1 MDFKKE
7 RNFIVAYDGSNNIL
21 GKWNILTGDFIG
33 KGGKQVKSC
42 PSCFTYQ
49 YLTWDFNKNILSASI
64 NFYRQWPNNYTTKR
78 GQRFEEMISVGLH
91 PDSIHDLDST
101 EKLTKDLVNY
111 IKKNYNGRYA
121 QNAVNKYKI
130 EKELGK
136 FLEDKPE
143 WYKSIIFNSDNSI
156 PTDFKIAFLNRCES
170 EKVINFFD
178 AIASYNRISYIMSLM
193 ANYYEKCL
201 EMYGEVKLKP
211 NILTNY
217 GHICALYIEYQNAH
231 LNERIE
237 KNNNKQFLNFQ
248 FGDFFARPLLTRE
261 DFHKEGEAQSNCVE
275 RLYMEKVAN
284 GQTYIVIVRANNA
297 PEKSLVTCE
306 VDLRGNIRQYLG
318 FANSTVTNE
327 ALREFR
333 REYSKHLSETVPC

>member
-1 MDFKKE
+1 MK
-7 RNFIVAYDGSNNIL
+7 
-21 GKWNILTGDFIG
+21 
-33 KGGKQVKSC
+33 
-42 PSCFTYQ
+42 
-49 YLTWDFNKNILSASI
+49 
-64 NFYRQWPNNYTTKR
+64 
-78 GQRFEEMISVGLH
+78 
-91 PDSIHDLDST
+91 
-101 EKLTKDLVNY
+101 
-111 IKKNYNGRYA
+111 
-121 QNAVNKYKI
+121 
-130 EKELGK
+130 
-136 FLEDKPE
+136 
-143 WYKSIIFNSDNSI
+143 
-156 PTDFKIAFLNRCES
+156 
-170 EKVINFFD
+170 
-178 AIASYNRISYIMSLM
+178 
-193 ANYYEKCL
+193 KCL
-201 EMYGEVKLKP
+201 EMYGEVKIKP

-217 GHICALYIEYQNAH
+217 GHICALYTEYQNAH
-231 LNERIE
+231 LNEKIE

-333 REYSKHLSETVPC
+333 RKYSKHLSETVPC